1 LSADKVE
8 ILKRMVRIRMVE
20 LYIAKRYPEQKMRCP
35 THLCLGQE
43 AVPAVCGCFAD
54 PGDIFVGTCR
64 SHGHYLAK
72 GGNLTALFA
81 ELLGSGKGCSKGL
94 GGSMHL
100 IDPAVNFWGT
110 SAIVGGGIPIAA
122 GAAFRLRYEKAPQI
136 VVVFLGDAAVEEG
149 VVYETANFALL
160 HKLPLVFVC
169 ENNGL
174 AITTPIELRQC
185 STVLHD
191 RFQTMGMRSFHV
203 AENDISQLVEA
214 IRVSYDRAR
223 SGLGPTFIEYK
234 VSRWCAHVGPAFEG
248 PADLWWQPPAASGG
262 GCCCPICILR
272 DQLIADGTVSF
283 EHIQSLR
290 QQVQQ
295 EIEEAYC
302 EAERTAESIQQDPA
316 AFVYASGLVCELPGR
331 VHPTR
336 DVEFHHAETSKLVNA
351 F

>member
-1 LSADKVE
+1 MNKVE

-20 LYIAKRYPEQKMRCP
+20 LYIARRYPEQKMRCP

-43 AVPAVCGCFAD
+43 AAPAVCGYFAGGD
-54 PGDIFVGTCR
+54 DIFVGTCR

-100 IDPAVNFWGT
+100 IDLGVNFWGT

-122 GAAFRLRYEKAPQI
+122 GAAFRLRYENAPQI

-149 VVYETANFALL
+149 VVYETVNFALL

-169 ENNGL
+169 ENNAL

-185 STVLHD
+185 STILHD
-191 RFQTMGMRSFHV
+191 RFQTMGMNSFYV
-203 AENDISQLVEA
+203 AENDISQLIEA
-214 IRVSYDRAR
+214 IRVSYARAR
-223 SGLGPTFIEYK
+223 TGLGPTFIEYR

-248 PADLWWQPPAASGG
+248 PVDLWWQPPAASGG
-262 GCCCPICILR
+262 GHGCPICVLR
-272 DQLIADGTVSF
+272 DELIAGGAIRL
-283 EHIQSLR
+283 EYIRSLR

-295 EIEEAYC
+295 EIEEAY
-302 EAERTAESIQQDPA
+302 RQAESTAGPIGQDPA
-316 AFVYASGLVCELPGR
+316 AFVYASGLACELPSRGPVR
-331 VHPTR
+331 GI
-336 DVEFHHAETSKLVNA
+336 EFRHAEASKLVNA